1 MTRNINEDFSIDKE
15 LIRRKYNESARTYAL
30 FEPIQELLGV
40 GRLRRKL
47 LRDAYGKV
55 LEVAVGTGVNLPH
68 YPKGCDITAVDYS
81 ESMLDI
87 ARQRAKR
94 IGCKVD
100 LALMDAA
107 ELKYPDQSFDTV
119 VSTMTLCTFTDPVMV
134 LHEMMRVCKT
144 DGLILLL
151 EHGRSSWGWYAG
163 RQDRK
168 VHEHARRLG
177 CVWNRNHFDLVEKAG
192 LEIVLRERYVF
203 GMLYLIKARPG
214 DIIAP

>member
-94 IGCKVD
+94 SGCKVD

-119 VSTMTLCTFTDPVMV
+119 VSD
-134 LHEMMRVCKT
+134 
-144 DGLILLL
+144 
-151 EHGRSSWGWYAG
+151 
-163 RQDRK
+163 
-168 VHEHARRLG
+168 
-177 CVWNRNHFDLVEKAG
+177 
-192 LEIVLRERYVF
+192 
-203 GMLYLIKARPG
+203 
-214 DIIAP
+214 